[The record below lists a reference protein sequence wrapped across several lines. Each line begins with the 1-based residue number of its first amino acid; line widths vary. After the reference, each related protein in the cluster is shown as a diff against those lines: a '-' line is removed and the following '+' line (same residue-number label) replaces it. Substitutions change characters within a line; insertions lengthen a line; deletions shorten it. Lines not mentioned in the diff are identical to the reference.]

1 MKKNVGMPSLKL
13 RREHIRILTP
23 SDLQNVIGG
32 VIINKPPP
40 PPPTTAT
47 CANVSNKL
55 DAC

>member
-13 RREHIRILTP
+13 RREHICILTP